1 VSAQVLPFK
10 LPAFEAVPLAQ
21 QLPQGRLTEIARLPS
36 GAQLTL
42 AASCVVGA
50 QVRGEPVAWLQPAG
64 GSLFPPDL
72 AESGVDLDAL
82 LVVHVP
88 AAAGRAGLCKAA
100 ELLLRSGSFG
110 LVVIDLVGSAGEGA
124 GAASELQ
131 LQAQS
136 RLLGLAREH
145 DSAVLL
151 LSDSRQ
157 PLARQY
163 AHPHARQHTQHDARQ
178 DVQEASLQASLGPL
192 VGLCIE
198 PHRQRVSRGVFRIE
212 PRARKDKSGSLC
224 ALATE
229 PRRGPWGLL

>member
-1 VSAQVLPFK
+1 MSAQVLPFK
-10 LPAFEAVPLAQ
+10 LPVFEAVPLAE
-21 QLPQGRLTEIARLPS
+21 QLPQGRLTEITRLPA

-50 QVRGEPVAWLQPAG
+50 QTRGEPVAWLQPQG

-88 AAAGRAGLCKAA
+88 AAAGCAGLCKAA

-110 LVVIDLVGSAGEGA
+110 LVVIDLVGSAGEDGGA
-124 GAASELQ
+124 GELQ

-151 LSDSRQ
+151 LSDSR
-157 PLARQY
+157 RQLV
-163 AHPHARQHTQHDARQ
+163 RRDARQ
-178 DVQEASLQASLGPL
+178 QAREDAQQTSPQTSLGPL

>member
-1 VSAQVLPFK
+1 MSAQVLPFK
-10 LPAFEAVPLAQ
+10 LPAFEAVPLAE
-21 QLPQGRLTEIARLPS
+21 QLPQGRLTEITRLPS

-42 AASCVVGA
+42 AASCVVGV
-50 QVRGEPVAWLQPAG
+50 QTHGEPVAWLQQVG

-88 AAAGRAGLCKAA
+88 AVAGRAGLCKAA

-110 LVVIDLVGSAGEGA
+110 LVVIDLVGNAGEGA
-124 GAASELQ
+124 GTAGQLQ

-157 PLARQY
+157 QLVRHAWQD
-163 AHPHARQHTQHDARQ
+163 ARQHAQQ
-178 DVQEASLQASLGPL
+178 DVQHGSLGPL

>member
-1 VSAQVLPFK
+1 MSAQVLPLPLP
-10 LPAFEAVPLAQ
+10 LPAFQAVPLAE

-42 AASCVVGA
+42 AASCVVAA
-50 QVRGEPVAWLQPAG
+50 QVRGEPVAWLQQEG

-88 AAAGRAGLCKAA
+88 AKAGRAGLCKAA

-110 LVVIDLVGSAGEGA
+110 LVVIDLVGRVGQGAGVAGVAGEI
-124 GAASELQ
+124 Q

-136 RLLGLAREH
+136 RLFGLAREH

-151 LSDSRQ
+151 LSDAPQ
-157 PLARQY
+157 QHARQY
-163 AHPHARQHTQHDARQ
+163 
-178 DVQEASLQASLGPL
+178 VQQASLGPL

-224 ALATE
+224 ALASE

>member
-10 LPAFEAVPLAQ
+10 LPVFEAVPLAE
-21 QLPQGRLTEIARLPS
+21 QLPQGRLTEITRLPS

-50 QVRGEPVAWLQPAG
+50 QTRGEPVAWLQPQG

-72 AESGVDLDAL
+72 AENGVDLDAL

-88 AAAGRAGLCKAA
+88 AVAGRAGLCKAA

-110 LVVIDLVGSAGEGA
+110 LVVIDLVGIAGEGTS
-124 GAASELQ
+124 SESGLQ

-151 LSDSRQ
+151 LSDSRRS
-157 PLARQY
+157 L
-163 AHPHARQHTQHDARQ
+163 RQ
-178 DVQEASLQASLGPL
+178 DASLQTSPQTSLGPL

-198 PHRQRVSRGVFRIE
+198 PHRERVSRGVFRIE